1 MMQAWQIL
9 CLAIALWRAGPPR
22 PEEVEWT
29 EHDRGLWLQLWK
41 SETGKKVRELMARH
55 EMTAAKSALQR
66 QDAGLA
72 LGGRIQHRTASGPCL
87 PGDFSGRRANAGR
100 FAYRWTER
108 RGTPGHRT
116 VFPMN

>member
-66 QDAGLA
+66 QDAGLPWA
-72 LGGRIQHRTASGPCL
+72 AGYSTGLRAAHAYLVTLAAEERTPEDSLTDGL
-87 PGDFSGRRANAGR
+87 SEG
-100 FAYRWTER
+100 ER
-108 RGTPGHRT
+108 QVIEQYSP
-116 VFPMN
+116 